1 MARYGLIRF
10 DCKRHF
16 AQEDFKTNMH
26 WKLKSLIRLWIV
38 SSAGERLGGWDLYG
52 DVATQRLRDCFCF
65 LVLLGSLHSRQNL
78 WCWLKLHTNEIEI
91 IVLFLS
97 TFWIIMNLLRTFS
110 IPHRWHN
117 FECLKSVNSQN
128 VKRTVFC
135 YYHINRLSLFQRF
148 SSLERFLFY
157 CFLLKSH
164 MYSSVPF

>member
-97 TFWIIMNLLRTFS
+97 TFWIIMNLLHSQFLIGDIILNVLNRST
-110 IPHRWHN
+110 
-117 FECLKSVNSQN
+117 LKMSN
-128 VKRTVFC
+128 VQFFVT
-135 YYHINRLSLFQRF
+135 II
-148 SSLERFLFY
+148 
-157 CFLLKSH
+157 
-164 MYSSVPF
+164 